1 MKQKAL
7 MTGVLAG
14 TSLLL
19 FYLIILTLF
28 NGLDH
33 ALQQLNQFLP
43 LISLLVIGF
52 GVQVGLYSYTRDYF
66 KLIKM
71 QSESKTLAASG
82 GVSGGSMILCCVHH
96 LADVIPILGFS
107 AFALFLSELQFA
119 FLAMGVISNAVGI
132 IMILEV
138 MQRNELV
145 SFKSIDFAYLK
156 NPAIYASIFLI
167 AGIFMAGILGMNS
180 NAFAASSEAINSIN
194 SNQLTGLNSGSSSVS
209 LQTISKEANSLTI
222 AATPV
227 LKGSSIEFQLKIDT
241 HEGTN
246 DFDVSK
252 AAVLMINGKELKA
265 DAFEGFAASHHR
277 SGKLFFNNIS
287 KNGKM
292 SLIVRNAYNVSERIF
307 EWS

>member
-119 FLAMGVISNAVGI
+119 FLAMGVFSNAIGI
-132 IMILEV
+132 IMILV
-138 MQRNELV
+138 IMQKNNLIKFNLINI
-145 SFKSIDFAYLK
+145 SSLK
-156 NPAIYASIFLI
+156 NPAIAMAVPIILVLFLI
-167 AGIFMAGILGMNS
+167 SFLGVPTSDVSNS
-180 NAFAASSEAINSIN
+180 NN
-194 SNQLTGLNSGSSSVS
+194 
-209 LQTISKEANSLTI
+209 
-222 AATPV
+222 
-227 LKGSSIEFQLKIDT
+227 
-241 HEGTN
+241 
-246 DFDVSK
+246 
-252 AAVLMINGKELKA
+252 
-265 DAFEGFAASHHR
+265 
-277 SGKLFFNNIS
+277 
-287 KNGKM
+287 
-292 SLIVRNAYNVSERIF
+292 
-307 EWS
+307 